1 MLEGL
6 ERRGYRGYTG
16 EARGAREVRG
26 PRIIPELQPRGS
38 QEADAHKLQR
48 PGEEN

>member
-16 EARGAREVRG
+16 EARGAREERLGGLERRG
-26 PRIIPELQPRGS
+26 
-38 QEADAHKLQR
+38 
-48 PGEEN
+48 